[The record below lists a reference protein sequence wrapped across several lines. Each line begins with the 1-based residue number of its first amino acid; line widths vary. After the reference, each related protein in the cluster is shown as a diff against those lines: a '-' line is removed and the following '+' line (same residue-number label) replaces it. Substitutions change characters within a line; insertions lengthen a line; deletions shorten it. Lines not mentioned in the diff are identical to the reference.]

1 MVNKSDKE
9 IGRDGEEDM
18 LIADKVRS
26 IRANMIRPHNRKGR
40 WGTLQDLGLVLALFS
55 ILALVGSCGQSQP
68 PAIDASPSPI
78 RPDSGLGR
86 LYETNCAVCHGAN
99 RQGITELGPALTS
112 QSLAEL
118 SDAEI
123 RDTILNG
130 RPGTAMVGFTDRL
143 SQEEIDALL
152 QLIK

>member
-1 MVNKSDKE
+1 VVNKSDKE

-18 LIADKVRS
+18 LIADKARS
-26 IRANMIRPHNRKGR
+26 IRANMIRPHNLKGR

-68 PAIDASPSPI
+68 PAIDANPL
-78 RPDSGLGR
+78 RALTHV
-86 LYETNCAVCHGAN
+86 YETNCAVCHGAN

-118 SDAEI
+118 SDAEV